1 MSLFD
6 FWISVRIG
14 AQMVAPPR
22 VVVDSPHL
30 DAGRIEQMLRTT
42 DPWLTP
48 EVVAGFDERD
58 FSFLPDDERG
68 HLARL
73 VADFRAVAETVSPT
87 GPAPRDAVERA
98 LPLFRDIVRSL
109 EFDRYGDA
117 EAFRLGKLIER
128 GIAPRR
134 PPELAELRFNTGL
147 DHSGDPALWI
157 WAFLSDEVS
166 DTDARFLETAQTL
179 RDLLHSAARRVAPD
193 RWPYISFR
201 SLAEQLE
208 SLEAS

>member
-1 MSLFD
+1 
-6 FWISVRIG
+6 
-14 AQMVAPPR
+14 MVAPPR
-22 VVVDSPHL
+22 VVVDSPRL
-30 DAGRIEQMLRTT
+30 DARRIEDMLRTT

-48 EVVAGFDERD
+48 EAVAGFDEKD

-68 HLARL
+68 RLAGL
-73 VADFRAVAETVSPT
+73 VAAFRGVAETVSPT

-98 LPLFRDIVRSL
+98 LPLFRDIVQSL

-117 EAFRLGKLIER
+117 EAFRLGKLLER
-128 GIAPRR
+128 EIAPRR

-147 DHSGDPALWI
+147 DHSGDPALRI
-157 WAFLSDEVS
+157 WAFLSDEAS
-166 DTDARFLETAQTL
+166 DTDEHFLETAQTL
-179 RDLLHSAARRVAPD
+179 RNLLDSAARRVAPD

-208 SLEAS
+208 PVEAS

>member
-1 MSLFD
+1 
-6 FWISVRIG
+6 
-14 AQMVAPPR
+14 MVAPPR
-22 VVVDSPHL
+22 VVVDSPRL
-30 DAGRIEQMLRTT
+30 DVSRIEDMLRST

-48 EVVAGFDERD
+48 EVVAGFDEKD

-68 HLARL
+68 RLARL
-73 VADFRAVAETVSPT
+73 VADFRAVAETVRPT

-98 LPLFRDIVRSL
+98 LPLFRDIVQSL

-128 GIAPRR
+128 EIAPHR
-134 PPELAELRFNTGL
+134 PSELAELRFNTGL

-157 WAFLSDEVS
+157 WAFLSDEAS
-166 DTDARFLETAQTL
+166 DTDEHFLEAAQTL
-179 RDLLHSAARRVAPD
+179 RDLLRSTARRVAPD

-208 SLEAS
+208 PVEAS